1 MKAHKK
7 CLGCNGRI
15 VTLKANGRKKD
26 RSEINN
32 QILTLQN

>member
-7 CLGCNGRI
+7 CLGCNEKI
-15 VTLKANGRKKD
+15 VTLKTNSRKKD

-32 QILTLQN
+32 QI